1 MTGVAARVPETMDK
15 KRTPEVHPKP
25 YESPLWQHLDTIR
38 ALRRQRK
45 TWAAI
50 AAHLEETHGLKTT
63 LRTVRNFFKR
73 ARAGRVPLG
82 FDESETPARAI
93 VLTDAPDT
101 ENDRFSVEVSP
112 EDPFAKTRR
121 RYAKEYCRDDQASR
135 TKR

>member
-1 MTGVAARVPETMDK
+1 MDK

-25 YESPLWQHLDTIR
+25 YESPLWQHLETIR
-38 ALRRQRK
+38 SLRRQRK

-50 AAHLEETHGLKTT
+50 AVHLEESRGLKTS

-73 ARAGRVPLG
+73 ACAGRVPLG

-101 ENDRFSVEVSP
+101 KNDRFSVEVSP

-121 RYAKEYCRDDQASR
+121 RYAKKWSRDDQASR
-135 TKR
+135 ANR

>member
-1 MTGVAARVPETMDK
+1 MDK

-25 YESPLWQHLDTIR
+25 YESPLWRHLETIR

-50 AAHLEETHGLKTT
+50 AAHIEETQGLKTS

-82 FDESETPARAI
+82 FDEIETPARAI
-93 VLTDAPDT
+93 VLTDARDRK
-101 ENDRFSVEVSP
+101 NDLFSVEVSP
-112 EDPFAKTRR
+112 EDPFARTKR
-121 RYAKEYCRDDQASR
+121 RYAKEYDENARTSR
-135 TKR
+135 ANH

>member
-1 MTGVAARVPETMDK
+1 MDK

-25 YESPLWQHLDTIR
+25 YESPLWQHLETIR

-50 AAHLEETHGLKTT
+50 AAHLEETHGLKTS

-82 FDESETPARAI
+82 FDETETPTRAI

-101 ENDRFSVEVSP
+101 KNDLFSVEVSP

-121 RYAKEYCRDDQASR
+121 RYAKEYSGDDQTSR
-135 TKR
+135 ANH

>member
-1 MTGVAARVPETMDK
+1 MDK

-25 YESPLWQHLDTIR
+25 YESPLWQHLETIR

-50 AAHLEETHGLKTT
+50 AVHLEETHGLKTS

-101 ENDRFSVEVSP
+101 KKDRFSVEVSP

-121 RYAKEYCRDDQASR
+121 RYAKEYSRDDHASR
-135 TKR
+135 TNR

>member
-1 MTGVAARVPETMDK
+1 MDK

-25 YESPLWQHLDTIR
+25 YESPLWRHLDTIR

-50 AAHLEETHGLKTT
+50 AAHLEETHGLKTS

-73 ARAGRVPLG
+73 ARAGRAPLG
-82 FDESETPARAI
+82 FDESQTPARAI

-101 ENDRFSVEVSP
+101 KNDRFSVEVSP

-121 RYAKEYCRDDQASR
+121 RYAKEYSQDDQASR
-135 TKR
+135 TNR

>member
-1 MTGVAARVPETMDK
+1 MDK

-25 YESPLWQHLDTIR
+25 YESPLWQHLETIR

-50 AAHLEETHGLKTT
+50 ATHLEETQGLKTS

-82 FDESETPARAI
+82 FNGAETPPRTI
-93 VLTDAPDT
+93 VLPDLPDRK
-101 ENDRFSVEVSP
+101 NDPFSVEASSD
-112 EDPFAKTRR
+112 DPFAKTKR
-121 RYAKEYCRDDQASR
+121 RYAKEYNGDD
-135 TKR
+135 